1 MFWRYDGVFAGL
13 WAAPGTGAARLM
25 RLFKGCSLL
34 FFGDR
39 NECVMNQLDIL
50 PLLARF
56 CGQKSIKDGASS
68 AIFFQ
73 QYRKF

>member
-13 WAAPGTGAARLM
+13 RAAPGTGAAHFIC
-25 RLFKGCSLL
+25 LFAGCSLL
-34 FFGDR
+34 FLGVR

-50 PLLARF
+50 PFLERF
-56 CGQKSIKDGASS
+56 YGQKSIKGGASS